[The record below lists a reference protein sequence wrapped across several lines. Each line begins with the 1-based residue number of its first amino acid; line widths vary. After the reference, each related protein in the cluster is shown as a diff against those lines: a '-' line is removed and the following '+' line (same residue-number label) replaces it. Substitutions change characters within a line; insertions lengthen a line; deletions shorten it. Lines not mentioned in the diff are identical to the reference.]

1 MVKLVIQPL
10 VENAIYHSIK
20 YMEEKGCIQIIGK
33 AENGVICIDVRDN
46 GVGMEP
52 EVLEHILEPKPVE
65 PGKKRRGVGVFNV
78 QKPAAASLWKRI
90 RADLRKLERKR
101 HSGTYP
107 GSVDQRRERRKRMS
121 GKKNKAVWLV
131 AGMGVLFVLLTG
143 ILYVGAKTKGPVRLV
158 YIPKVID
165 DENDFWKFL
174 LEGVQMAAEESGAEV
189 TIMAGKNETD
199 VQGQIVKIREA
210 ISLQPDAILLSP
222 ISYTTVTEAVREI
235 KEAGIR
241 LVLVDSTL
249 DEEIQ
254 DAAVRTDNV
263 HAGEKVERQVS
274 EKIKPERPVIGLVLH
289 VEGSSTAIE
298 REAGFRNAIGEYAD
312 CIVDTVYTDSDYEK
326 GYEVTSLEAS
336 GQHPDINVVVGGNE
350 YLCRW
355 ERREL

>member
-1 MVKLVIQPL
+1 
-10 VENAIYHSIK
+10 
-20 YMEEKGCIQIIGK
+20 
-33 AENGVICIDVRDN
+33 
-46 GVGMEP
+46 
-52 EVLEHILEPKPVE
+52 
-65 PGKKRRGVGVFNV
+65 
-78 QKPAAASLWKRI
+78 
-90 RADLRKLERKR
+90 
-101 HSGTYP
+101 
-107 GSVDQRRERRKRMS
+107 MS

-165 DENDFWKFL
+165 DKNDFWKFL

-210 ISLQPDAILLSP
+210 ISMQPDAILLSP
-222 ISYTTVTEAVREI
+222 ISYTTVTKAVREI

-254 DAAVRTDNV
+254 DAAVCTDNV
-263 HAGEKVERQVS
+263 HAGEKMGEIFQ
-274 EKIKPERPVIGLVLH
+274 KIKPERPVIGLVLH

-326 GYEVTSLEAS
+326 GYEVTSQMLLE
-336 GQHPDINVVVGGNE
+336 HPDINVVVGGNE
-350 YLCRW
+350 YSAVGAARAVRDLGLGSQIQMIGFDSSI
-355 ERREL
+355 EELQMLEEGLFQAVVVQKPFNMGYLGVETAIRLLHGEDTEAYVDSGSEIITKENMYEEENQKLLFPFR